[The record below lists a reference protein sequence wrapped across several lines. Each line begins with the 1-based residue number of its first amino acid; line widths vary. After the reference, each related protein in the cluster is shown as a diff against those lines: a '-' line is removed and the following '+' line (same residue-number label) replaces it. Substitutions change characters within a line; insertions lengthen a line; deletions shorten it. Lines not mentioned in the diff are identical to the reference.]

1 VALDVQDGVIR
12 SATLRQSAPLD
23 HPTLR
28 PHRLRVGLFDLDG
41 GHLKRRR
48 SVELDVEDET
58 APIPELAG
66 ERVPDLVLP
75 NDADLTYC
83 KVRFDRHSW
92 DTLKRHLRDI
102 DDPLARALAWGALWD
117 MARDADLRALDYIA
131 ISLDNIEVETD
142 AATLESLLGRTELA
156 AERYCD
162 PRHRA
167 GARALLARASR
178 RHTEASPAGA
188 DVQLLWTGTFIRAAR
203 EPEDVR
209 WVKGLLDGTTSPQG
223 LAIDFQVRWAAV
235 NALATIGA
243 AGEDLIAMELER
255 DPTDQGQRQAAAAR
269 AAQPLAAAKHWA
281 WQQVVLGDAPSFAA
295 KRAISQGFHRV
306 DQQDL
311 LSAFVQ
317 PFFESLLPVWEANSS
332 EEATWIARLM
342 YPHAVITQQVVEAT
356 DTALAQD
363 LPPPIRRTLLES
375 QDGIRRALRAQ
386 ASDHVGT
393 Y

>member
-1 VALDVQDGVIR
+1 
-12 SATLRQSAPLD
+12 
-23 HPTLR
+23 
-28 PHRLRVGLFDLDG
+28 
-41 GHLKRRR
+41 
-48 SVELDVEDET
+48 
-58 APIPELAG
+58 
-66 ERVPDLVLP
+66 
-75 NDADLTYC
+75 
-83 KVRFDRHSW
+83 
-92 DTLKRHLRDI
+92 
-102 DDPLARALAWGALWD
+102 
-117 MARDADLRALDYIA
+117 
-131 ISLDNIEVETD
+131 
-142 AATLESLLGRTELA
+142 LE
-156 AERYCD
+156 
-162 PRHRA
+162 
-167 GARALLARASR
+167 
-178 RHTEASPAGA
+178 
-188 DVQLLWTGTFIRAAR
+188 
-203 EPEDVR
+203 
-209 WVKGLLDGTTSPQG
+209 
-223 LAIDFQVRWAAV
+223 IDFQVRWAAV

-281 WQQVVLGDAPSFAA
+281 WQQVVLGDAPSFAV

-311 LSAFVQ
+311 LSAFVK

-393 Y
+393 